1 MSSSFRPPARF
12 DRDACGIGLVA
23 DAEGRAGRALVD
35 AALVGLACV
44 RHRAAVAADGVS
56 GDGAG
61 ILVPIPQGFLARV
74 AGEAG
79 LEVPTPAASRL
90 GVVSAFL
97 DDADDS
103 ARRAAEQAV
112 ADACAAEALVL
123 LGWRTVPTDEALL
136 GADARRSAPAFR
148 QAILAGPSAEA
159 GSDELERRCFRARRR
174 AEAACRVAG
183 TSATTSPAGRSPPW
197 STRRWS

>member
-61 ILVPIPQGFLARV
+61 ILVPDPAAVLRPGGRR
-74 AGEAG
+74 GRAG
-79 LEVPTPAASRL
+79 LGP
-90 GVVSAFL
+90 
-97 DDADDS
+97 DS
-103 ARRAAEQAV
+103 RAAAP
-112 ADACAAEALVL
+112 
-123 LGWRTVPTDEALL
+123 G
-136 GADARRSAPAFR
+136 SA
-148 QAILAGPSAEA
+148 S
-159 GSDELERRCFRARRR
+159 
-174 AEAACRVAG
+174 
-183 TSATTSPAGRSPPW
+183 
-197 STRRWS
+197 